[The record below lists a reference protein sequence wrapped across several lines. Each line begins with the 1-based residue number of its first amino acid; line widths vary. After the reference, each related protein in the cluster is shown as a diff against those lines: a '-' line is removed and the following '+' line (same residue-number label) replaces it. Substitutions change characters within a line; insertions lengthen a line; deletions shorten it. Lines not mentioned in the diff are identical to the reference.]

1 MHVAMGRAE
10 EEMLQILRQNGQAYQ
25 SDIVRATGFSRATV
39 SEALSSLEERRMVV
53 RLKEGRN
60 SKVVYVAGRPRARSR
75 LRLGFTRA
83 AEYPFL
89 VPLKRTLKHEGI
101 ELDFRVYDNGVSVAR
116 DLSMLRV
123 DVGIAPLITLF
134 MMHSLDAPFK
144 IIGPAA
150 SGGSSVLE
158 SPKATPGRREGV
170 NVVCTKMSTMELL
183 MRSAESH
190 HAIPHIDNLMYAG
203 SPSEIERAL
212 MSGTADMCSVW
223 EPYATMLEARGARR
237 VLRYSELSEHVCC
250 AAAAGNHLGDR
261 MLSKL
266 ARSYSTAMGA
276 FRKDRDSSTAAYAAL
291 SGLDSSTVRRVET
304 EYSYPVELSSDSVIA
319 QLRGAGLTLPSP
331 TSIRD
336 AFLHDSA

>member
-1 MHVAMGRAE
+1 MGRAE

-158 SPKATPGRREGV
+158 SPKATPGRA
-170 NVVCTKMSTMELL
+170 CF
-183 MRSAESH
+183 
-190 HAIPHIDNLMYAG
+190 AG
-203 SPSEIERAL
+203 
-212 MSGTADMCSVW
+212 
-223 EPYATMLEARGARR
+223 RR
-237 VLRYSELSEHVCC
+237 
-250 AAAAGNHLGDR
+250 
-261 MLSKL
+261 
-266 ARSYSTAMGA
+266 
-276 FRKDRDSSTAAYAAL
+276 
-291 SGLDSSTVRRVET
+291 
-304 EYSYPVELSSDSVIA
+304 
-319 QLRGAGLTLPSP
+319 
-331 TSIRD
+331 
-336 AFLHDSA
+336 